1 MLESVIWMGSQA
13 LHFIAQRRSIG
24 LHGEKRREGGKEE
37 REKQRNTGE
46 EAIVVALFPS
56 CG

>member
-1 MLESVIWMGSQA
+1 MLESIIWKGSQA

-24 LHGEKRREGGKEE
+24 LHGEKRRGGKEE

-46 EAIVVALFPS
+46 EVLVVGSFPS